1 MLQQISKWI
10 WGSTIEYNN
19 SNLGK
24 RYAACKIENAY
35 LEYMSK
41 KRIENIQK
49 EKIKYVV
56 SNIRKKNPLKI

>member
-10 WGSTIEYNN
+10 WGTKIEYNN
-19 SNLGK
+19 LNIGR

-35 LEYMSK
+35 LEYKSK
-41 KRIENIQK
+41 ERIKNIQN

-56 SNIRKKNPLKI
+56 SNIRKKIH